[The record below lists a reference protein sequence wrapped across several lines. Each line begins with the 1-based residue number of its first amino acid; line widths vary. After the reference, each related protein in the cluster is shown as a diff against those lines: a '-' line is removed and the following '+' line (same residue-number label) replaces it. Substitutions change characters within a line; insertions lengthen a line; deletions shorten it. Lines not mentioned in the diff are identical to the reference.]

1 MIVSEFRCGR
11 YSWLKHKGAD
21 SNQKCVP
28 DMFTHT
34 RTHAPRLL
42 REQKAQHT
50 SFLFPKDH
58 APKQWMLMKYCIS
71 EMSESWGNFAD
82 WMGHGTYGQRS
93 PKVKQTNK
101 QTKPRGILKSET
113 FSPQKHRGSLL
124 HCSPKPSGPEEGAL
138 SFKGRPSPQQPSEY
152 LCRPSL
158 AFFWMPLG
166 WHFSLQV
173 SGRP

>member
-1 MIVSEFRCGR
+1 MLILIRSVCLTCSHTHEHMLPDSSVNRRLSTHPSCFLRTMLLSSGCLWNIVF
-11 YSWLKHKGAD
+11 
-21 SNQKCVP
+21 QKCQRAEGILQTGWAMELMDNV
-28 DMFTHT
+28 H
-34 RTHAPRLL
+34 
-42 REQKAQHT
+42 QK
-50 SFLFPKDH
+50 S
-58 APKQWMLMKYCIS
+58 
-71 EMSESWGNFAD
+71 
-82 WMGHGTYGQRS
+82 
-93 PKVKQTNK
+93 NK

-166 WHFSLQV
+166 WHFSPQV